1 VSLETKRSTLV
12 SESSPTSAIV
22 VGYCKM
28 FENLTNKFEEIFS
41 SLKKAPSLNEKQVEE
56 GLRSIRQALLEADVA
71 LPVAKKL
78 IENIKPKAIGQD
90 IVRSTTPSQMIIK
103 IVYDEL
109 VQLLGDKK
117 SELNLNAIPPVSI
130 LLVGLQ
136 GSGKTTTAAKLAQY
150 LEKNNKKK
158 SLLVSLDVYR
168 PAAQEQLKIL
178 GEQNS
183 IKTLPIV
190 KDQLPID
197 IARRALGA
205 ASLSGS
211 DIIIFDTAGRT
222 QIDLSMMSEI
232 KELKSTLTPSEVIL
246 VADSL
251 TGQVAVNIA
260 TEFKKAVDLT
270 GIVLTRAD
278 GDGRGGAAVSMKFT
292 TGVPI
297 KFLGVGEKIE
307 NFEVFH
313 PDRIANRILG
323 MGDIVSLV
331 EKASQDLDQE
341 NIKKTEENL
350 RSGAFS
356 MEDYLNQLRQMKK
369 MGGMEGVLSML
380 PGVSKIKKQMDNAN
394 IDENIIKINEA
405 IILSM
410 TKEERLNPK
419 IINASRKKRISS
431 GSGIDSAT
439 INKLLK
445 QFKMMTNMMKKCL
458 RVIQKVEY
466 LRKFLTNL
474 NKRKERK
481 MSKFMNVVRSKVKE
495 DKKDE
500 YMKKLK
506 EFFDNMKGT
515 EGLISMKQIQT
526 GPNNMCIIGE
536 WKDEQS
542 IAKARDKMIAGLDT
556 VRLMLEEISP
566 ELGVTDPVAGPVILE
581 SK

>member
-1 VSLETKRSTLV
+1 MSLVTKRSTLV
-12 SESSPTSAIV
+12 SESSPTNAII
-22 VGYCKM
+22 VGCCKM

-78 IENIKPKAIGQD
+78 IENIKPKAIGQE
-90 IVRSTTPSQMIIK
+90 IVRSTTPGQMIIK

-117 SELNLNAIPPVSI
+117 TDLNLNAVPPISI
-130 LLVGLQ
+130 MLVGLQ

-150 LEKNNKKK
+150 VEKNNKKK
-158 SLLVSLDVYR
+158 VLLVSLDVYR

-183 IKTLPIV
+183 LQTLPIV
-190 KDQLPID
+190 EGQLPSD
-197 IARRALGA
+197 IARRALSA

-222 QIDLSMMSEI
+222 QIDLSMMTEI
-232 KELKSTLTPSEVIL
+232 KELKSTLTPTEIML

-251 TGQVAVNIA
+251 TGQVAVNVA

-270 GIVLTRAD
+270 GIILTRAD

-292 TGVPI
+292 TGAPI

-331 EKASQDLDQE
+331 EKASQDLDQDK
-341 NIKKTEENL
+341 IKTAEENL
-350 RSGAFS
+350 KKGQFS
-356 MEDYLNQLRQMKK
+356 MQDYLSQLRQMKK

-431 GSGIDSAT
+431 GSGSDSAT

-445 QFKMMTNMMKKCL
+445 QFKMMTNMMKK
-458 RVIQKVEY
+458 
-466 LRKFLTNL
+466 
-474 NKRKERK
+474 
-481 MSKFMNVVRSKVKE
+481 MSKG
-495 DKKDE
+495 DPKDGIPPE
-500 YMKKLK
+500 IFNQLK
-506 EFFDNMKGT
+506 
-515 EGLISMKQIQT
+515 
-526 GPNNMCIIGE
+526 
-536 WKDEQS
+536 
-542 IAKARDKMIAGLDT
+542 
-556 VRLMLEEISP
+556 
-566 ELGVTDPVAGPVILE
+566 
-581 SK
+581 